1 MQFRLGKRV
10 VRVAKCVFRR
20 IRVRTRPGYYHRL
33 GGSTT
38 HSKNPITTRLLTW
51 GQKLK
56 RGAKTLCGKNGSGYL
71 PIGSD
76 PLCDRAPAVP
86 KGHLAVYVGEEDGGF
101 RRVLIP
107 VIYCNHP
114 LFSDLLR
121 EAEKEFGFEH
131 PGGITIP
138 CRLTEFERVKTR
150 IESGSGQRGRTRRL
164 GWPLQHYWGPGGW
177 SITRWRR

>member
-1 MQFRLGKRV
+1 MCLPSDQGQNPT
-10 VRVAKCVFRR
+10 R
-20 IRVRTRPGYYHRL
+20 ILPPVGSGGAEGAL
-33 GGSTT
+33 GGV
-38 HSKNPITTRLLTW
+38 RW
-51 GQKLK
+51 G
-56 RGAKTLCGKNGSGYL
+56 G
-71 PIGSD
+71 
-76 PLCDRAPAVP
+76 
-86 KGHLAVYVGEEDGGF
+86 GGF

-150 IESGSGQRGRTRRL
+150 IASGSGQRGRTRRL
-164 GWPLQHYWGPGGW
+164 GWPLQHY
-177 SITRWRR
+177 

>member
-1 MQFRLGKRV
+1 MQFRLGRRV
-10 VRVAKCVFRR
+10 VRVAKWVFG
-20 IRVRTRPGYYHRL
+20 RVRIKTRPGYHHHRL
-33 GGSTT
+33 GSGSS
-38 HSKNPITTRLLTW
+38 HLRNPIIKLLTW

-56 RGAKTLCGKNGSGYL
+56 RGAKTLCGKKGSGYL

-76 PLCDRAPAVP
+76 PACDRAPAVP
-86 KGHLAVYVGEEDGGF
+86 KGHLAVYVGEEDGEF

-107 VIYCNHP
+107 VIYFNHP

-121 EAEKEFGFEH
+121 EAEKKFGFEH

-150 IESGSGQRGRTRRL
+150 IASGSGQRGRTRRL
-164 GWPLQHYWGPGGW
+164 GWRLHY
-177 SITRWRR
+177 